1 MTLWVFRASAAAPM
15 RVEDGPGRTVKAADW
30 VETLSLGRRAVQH
43 TWLVDAADAGPERLL
58 GSLVMSD
65 EGAWSVR
72 AEPAHDGM
80 YHDLPSGRV
89 FTVSGGAIVRSEQ
102 LS

>member
-1 MTLWVFRASAAAPM
+1 VTLWVFRASAGVPI
-15 RVEDGPGRTVKAADW
+15 RVEDGPGRTVRATDW
-30 VETLSLGRRAVQH
+30 VETLSLGRRAIRH
-43 TWLVDAADAGPERLL
+43 IWLVEAADASLERVF
-58 GSLVMSD
+58 GSPVLRD

-89 FTVSGGAIVRSEQ
+89 FTVRGGAIVRSEQ
-102 LS
+102 FS